1 VVWNIFMVWRMR
13 NHTRFKKKNERL
25 KCSQWNSMVYR
36 KKISNCYKKRTNN
49 DVTNFGILIFKR
61 GQEKILKFV
70 KLIGWGQVQSG
81 LKSTRMM
88 LLEFVQDMQMVM
100 AYFKIVMGEYI
111 GVSLPILTIENVC
124 ILGFKR
130 LWLEY
135 DSMMVIH
142 AFSNKLLVR

>member
-1 VVWNIFMVWRMR
+1 
-13 NHTRFKKKNERL
+13 
-25 KCSQWNSMVYR
+25 
-36 KKISNCYKKRTNN
+36 
-49 DVTNFGILIFKR
+49 
-61 GQEKILKFV
+61 
-70 KLIGWGQVQSG
+70 
-81 LKSTRMM
+81 MM